1 MDRAGEFL
9 GEERMHKA
17 LSLDPAHPRESGG
30 DDLEPEMRL
39 LAARGAGVMVG
50 MTMGII
56 VDDEM
61 LGLQSRFELAAD
73 AVGDDHGLG
82 FALFRRSVKQSF
94 ASRRGR

>member
-1 MDRAGEFL
+1 
-9 GEERMHKA
+9 
-17 LSLDPAHPRESGG
+17 
-30 DDLEPEMRL
+30 
-39 LAARGAGVMVG
+39 

-82 FALFRRSVKQSF
+82 FALFRGSVKQSF
-94 ASRRGR
+94 ASRSGR